1 LGKENR
7 IKNTKCKSRPIRIE
21 RGIEMFWFEENE
33 KRNNHPAMKNANKLT
48 RENHEKVAIYDWA
61 LDLDLNPDWK
71 TWQNEMNDYFGNSG
85 WNR

>member
-1 LGKENR
+1 MN
-7 IKNTKCKSRPIRIE
+7 
-21 RGIEMFWFEENE
+21 WFEENE

-71 TWQNEMNDYFGNSG
+71 LWQNEMNDYFGNSG

>member
-1 LGKENR
+1 MGKKNR